1 MFLYL
6 YWVRDYS
13 EHDCY
18 YTALER
24 TGCHQRLLQYQPK
37 VWLEDE
43 SPDQMPRR
51 MTASSLCLSVTV
63 VKPYHALDAYVS
75 FAGRLY

>member
-18 YTALER
+18 YTEFER
-24 TGCHQRLLQYQPK
+24 TASSTISAKGN
-37 VWLEDE
+37 WLEDE
-43 SPDQMPRR
+43 SPDRMPRR
-51 MTASSLCLSVTV
+51 LTASSLCLSVAV
-63 VKPYHALDAYVS
+63 VKPHHALDAYVS
-75 FAGRLY
+75 FAMTTAW